1 MIITSR
7 KNETAAKSRRLL
19 SEKKIR
25 DREGLFAAEG
35 FKLAEEAVKAGIGIE
50 YAVISLEAQ
59 IIYYQMKKF

>member
-35 FKLAEEAVKAGIGIE
+35 FKLAEEAVKAGIGI
-50 YAVISLEAQ
+50 
-59 IIYYQMKKF
+59 